1 MIASKEEQLR
11 YLSKVNLQVSI
22 LFGSEK
28 QTIDFGRTAERLQ
41 TGDSGTSGS
50 ATGSCSQRK
59 DHQVYLVRH
68 HDRQGIF
75 D

>member
-1 MIASKEEQLR
+1 MIASREEQLR

-41 TGDSGTSGS
+41 TGDSGASGPT
-50 ATGSCSQRK
+50 TGSCSQRK